1 MRPAAFALA
10 MWKLIALL
18 MSLGLTD
25 PSSGSGSGAGSAKS
39 TPVEAPGARPD
50 YRPAGYRY
58 SKAGSHATLRVM
70 KRIEALFEDVRS
82 SEYSH
87 RLRID
92 RNTGHYAWDCSAMTN
107 WVLARSAP
115 KALAALDK
123 ERPVASTYA
132 RTIQRASSR
141 RNPENHWRRIRDI
154 RDVRQGDIFAW
165 EHPKDFPSRNTG
177 HVGFVLSDAEPLPG
191 IENAYLLRI
200 LDASSYTHEDDTRE
214 EEGPGGFGAGT
225 LLFVTDDDGAVVG
238 YGWRGR
244 HSYLREV
251 PVYFGRV
258 TG

>member
-1 MRPAAFALA
+1 MSKFL
-10 MWKLIALL
+10 ALL
-18 MSLGLTD
+18 MALGLTD
-25 PSSGSGSGAGSAKS
+25 PTSNGASSGASGEGERAASGDETTTVA
-39 TPVEAPGARPD
+39 ARTTAA
-50 YRPAGYRY
+50 YRPAAFSY